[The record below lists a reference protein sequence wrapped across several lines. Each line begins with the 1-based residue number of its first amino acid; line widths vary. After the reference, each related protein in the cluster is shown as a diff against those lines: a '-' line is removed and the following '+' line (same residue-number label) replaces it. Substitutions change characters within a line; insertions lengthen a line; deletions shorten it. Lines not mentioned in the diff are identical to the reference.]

1 MPDLRPEVERK
12 CSPGRAE
19 ASFSSFFFRSLDCGC
34 CPASGLGRLPAG
46 AGGERGKP
54 LYTPCDPR
62 TPPCPRGEGRPC
74 RMSCTLSAARRWGR
88 SARSGA
94 CFLPSFLPSF
104 FRWLADVARHP
115 GLVASRRGA
124 GDERGKPLYT
134 PYDPLHPLSAWRRAS
149 LSHVVYPVRRSP
161 LGAVGAERG
170 LFPFFFLSLA
180 CGCCPASGLGR
191 LPAGAGGERGQPLY
205 TPYDPLHP
213 LSAWRRASLSHVVYP
228 VRRSPL
234 GAVGAHLPVL
244 CTGDMRACCGAPAL
258 RGSPPRPG
266 SLVGGMFSG
275 LYVEQR
281 GASFYS
287 RNRLFDSVSRISNGK
302 PFLPPVIMG
311 GMFRLWSGSDHSA
324 LLTQAWQGAEEIAAP
339 KGAEAPTPDGR
350 SSRGGAGQRE
360 SERPLPR
367 GREER
372 GGRPA

>member
-124 GDERGKPLYT
+124 GD
-134 PYDPLHPLSAWRRAS
+134 
-149 LSHVVYPVRRSP
+149 
-161 LGAVGAERG
+161 
-170 LFPFFFLSLA
+170 
-180 CGCCPASGLGR
+180 
-191 LPAGAGGERGQPLY
+191 ERGQPLY